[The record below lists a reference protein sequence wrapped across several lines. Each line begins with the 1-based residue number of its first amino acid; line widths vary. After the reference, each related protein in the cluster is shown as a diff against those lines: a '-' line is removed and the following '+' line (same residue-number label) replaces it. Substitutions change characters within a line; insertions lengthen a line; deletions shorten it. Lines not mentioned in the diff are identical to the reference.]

1 MDKKSLII
9 LVVVFVIVVAIVVL
23 GVLFGGQS
31 GLLGGGREGDVE
43 APADTCRPDE
53 PDALPTVE
61 GGTRKILS
69 REIAAPQAG
78 ATSTPEDVAIP
89 IDVTSVGKIDLY
101 TFEIKGEGGKFIPST
116 LVVNE
121 LDLLIIRLTAVD
133 ADYNLSFPDF
143 GVNKNV
149 SQGETV
155 KFQIQAGRFGEY
167 QFFCTV
173 CVPEVVGTLI
183 VNEK

>member
-1 MDKKSLII
+1 M
-9 LVVVFVIVVAIVVL
+9 
-23 GVLFGGQS
+23 
-31 GLLGGGREGDVE
+31 
-43 APADTCRPDE
+43 
-53 PDALPTVE
+53 
-61 GGTRKILS
+61 
-69 REIAAPQAG
+69 
-78 ATSTPEDVAIP
+78 
-89 IDVTSVGKIDLY
+89 
-101 TFEIKGEGGKFIPST
+101 
-116 LVVNE
+116 VNE

-183 VNEK
+183 VNKK